1 MSWNPI
7 ELYYA
12 HSLAG
17 LVATSEVT
25 GYPVA
30 NILDGLDGTLWKAT
44 GTATQYITFDAG
56 AGNTYSPD
64 YDLIFCHNL
73 GTAGATVSLQYSTD
87 NFASDINDIYTPFV
101 PSNDKVILKLF
112 APQARRYWRRKIT
125 GASVAPWIAYS
136 RWGARVVLDHADGLT
151 PYNVER
157 KGNINVA
164 DDGTLQGIHEKY
176 QEWGLDITFLDAE
189 TTLLNKILAWEAAVG
204 MELFG
209 VSWDPGDHSS
219 DVRVLR
225 RKEPKFSAVPKTG
238 GLYVDVTMKLIGRRE
253 L

>member
-1 MSWNPI
+1 MSWNPV

-12 HSLAG
+12 HNLAG

-56 AGNTYSPD
+56 SGNTYSPD
-64 YDLIFCHNL
+64 YLIIYRHNL
-73 GTAGATVSLQYSTD
+73 NTAGATIVLQYSTD
-87 NFASDINDIYTPFV
+87 NFAGDINDIFTAFA
-101 PSNDKVILKLF
+101 PSNNYAILKLF
-112 APQARRYWRRKIT
+112 TTQAKRYWRLKIS
-125 GASVAPWIAYS
+125 GATVAPWIAFC
-136 RWGARVVLDHADGLT
+136 RWGGRTVLDYTDGLT
-151 PYNVER
+151 PYHVER
-157 KGNINVA
+157 KGNINVG

-189 TTLLNKILAWEAAVG
+189 TTLLNKILAWEVAVG
-204 MELFG
+204 MGLFG
-209 VSWDPGDHSS
+209 VSWDPGDHAS
-219 DVRVLR
+219 DVRILR